1 MNTIE
6 KPNSSIS
13 DNPYLIIAEPLQKNQ
28 IFIPGDNSCIRIIFI
43 VYALI
48 GFSPVIGGII
58 IMINGGPEIGLP
70 IFLAFLFPIVP
81 IIMSF
86 KKNLEIQKDILN
98 KTITV
103 YDKNIC
109 CCVKKYN
116 FSLDHIQ
123 IKYNFRSSK
132 IICNSENTCRAVI
145 ILNVNPNEID
155 LDKGYIRNSPFKF
168 YNQFNCGTISNEL
181 QSNLD
186 NFTDLKFENKIKEE
200 LKEYE
205 PNFEKNLRSHFILV
219 DNDITYYIIKVSEYL
234 YIYYTYNYYYNCITE
249 EKFERLDWAY
259 SNNFDRIFLGVVK
272 NSSSYKITFTYN
284 INTIDKFCIESKDEC
299 YFFKVVLNSG
309 VNENICKFTK
319 KQEKNLN
326 HFLYL
331 INGQINKI
339 NKKIIDNCPPTI
351 K

>member
-1 MNTIE
+1 MITIE

-13 DNPYLIIAEPLQKNQ
+13 DNPYLIIAEPMQKNQ
-28 IFIPGDNSCIRIIFI
+28 IFIPGDNYCKIVVFII
-43 VYALI
+43 YTLI
-48 GFSPVIGGII
+48 GSTQVIGGTI
-58 IMINGGPEIGLP
+58 IMVSGAPEIGLP
-70 IFLAFLFPIVP
+70 IILAFLFPIV
-81 IIMSF
+81 IMIMRF
-86 KKNLEIQKDILN
+86 KRNLEIQKDILN

-103 YDKNIC
+103 FDKNIC
-109 CCVKKYN
+109 CCYKKYN
-116 FSLDHIQ
+116 FSLDYIQ
-123 IKYNFRSSK
+123 IMYNFRSTK
-132 IICNSENTCRAVI
+132 NICNVENTCDAVI

-168 YNQFNCGTISNEL
+168 YHQFNCGRISNEL
-181 QSNLD
+181 SSNLN
-186 NFTDLKFENKIKEE
+186 NFTDFKFENKIKEE

-205 PNFEKNLRSHFILV
+205 PNFEKNRTFHFL
-219 DNDITYYIIKVSEYL
+219 DREKDITYYIIKVSEYL

-272 NSSSYKITFTYN
+272 NSSSYKITFTYD
-284 INTIDKFCIESKDEC
+284 INTIDKFCIESKDKW
-299 YFFKVVLNSG
+299 YFFKVMLNSG

-319 KQEKNLN
+319 KQKKNLN

-339 NKKIIDNCPPTI
+339 NKKNIDNCPPTI
-351 K
+351 R